1 MSKNSKVALVTGAS
15 RRVGAEIAKL
25 LHAAGFNIVLHY
37 NHSEADAKQL
47 CEQFNYQR
55 KESAVILKAELSDLA
70 QLEPLIKSSAAQWGR
85 LDVLVNNASRFY
97 KTPVSSASETEWD
110 DLMNSNLKAPFFLS
124 KYAFTHLQKSHGCI
138 VNLTDIH
145 GEKPLE
151 DYSIYCL
158 SKAGL
163 LMMTKSLAK
172 EFGPDVRVNAVSP
185 GAMIWPEGSNEL
197 SESSKQKIV
206 SRIALK
212 RHGEPS
218 DIAKAV
224 LYLVQEADYVT
235 GQTIPVDGGR
245 NLFM

>member
-37 NHSEADAKQL
+37 NHSETDAKQL
-47 CEQFNYQR
+47 CEHFNQQR
-55 KESAVILKAELSDLA
+55 KDSAVIFQAELSDMA
-70 QLEPLIKSSAAQWGR
+70 KLEPLISDSVKQWGR

-97 KTPVSSASETEWD
+97 KTPVSSANETEWD
-110 DLMNSNLKAPFFLS
+110 DLLNSNLKAPFFLS
-124 KYAFTHLQKSHGCI
+124 KHAYPHLHKSHGCI

-145 GEKPLE
+145 AEKPLE
-151 DYSIYCL
+151 DYSIYCM

-163 LMMTKSLAK
+163 VMMTKSLAK

-197 SESSKQKIV
+197 SEITKQKIV
-206 SRIALK
+206 NRIALK

-218 DIAKAV
+218 DIAQAV
-224 LYLVQEADYVT
+224 LYLVQQADYVT
-235 GQTIPVDGGR
+235 GQIIAVDGGR